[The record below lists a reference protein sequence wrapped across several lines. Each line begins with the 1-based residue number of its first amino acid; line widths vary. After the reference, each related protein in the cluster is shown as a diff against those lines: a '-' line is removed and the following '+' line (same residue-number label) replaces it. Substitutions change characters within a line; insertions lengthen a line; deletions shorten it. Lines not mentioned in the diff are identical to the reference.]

1 MISVERRVAVAA
13 GPEHLELHVEELR
26 PEGFPLDD
34 PPPEIPWSPAPPPPG
49 HLRADGRPPN
59 EARAPNE
66 TRIADRTQIADET
79 RTMTSDDRPAT
90 IRGGGGD
97 IPVLLLH
104 GIAGSTADW
113 AAVVPELAT
122 SRRVIA
128 YDQRGHG
135 ASGWAT
141 TGRAGYSFDQL
152 VADLATVVDVLGLP
166 AVHLIGHSMGGVV
179 ALRYTLNH
187 PGRVRS
193 LVLADTAAAPATG
206 TGGITKRVV
215 SVLLAGAAA
224 IATAVHAGRNRA
236 VAGLGRM
243 DPNAIVALWRD
254 LSSYPSLTDRLGEIC
269 APTTVIVGERDFSLR
284 DAAETLARSVPDA
297 HLAVI
302 AGADH
307 NPHASR
313 PIAWLTAVE
322 DHLTRAD
329 QIATDLIR

>member
-1 MISVERRVAVAA
+1 MISVERRVAVAT
-13 GPEHLELHVEELR
+13 GPDYLELHVEELR
-26 PEGFPLDD
+26 PEGFPPDD
-34 PPPEIPWSPAPPPPG
+34 PPPELPRPPVPPPPD
-49 HLRADGRPPN
+49 HLRADDRPPN
-59 EARAPNE
+59 EARA
-66 TRIADRTQIADET
+66 QDET
-79 RTMTSDDRPAT
+79 RTTTSDGSPGT
-90 IRGGGGD
+90 VRGGRDD
-97 IPVLLLH
+97 ILVLLLH
-104 GIAGSTADW
+104 GIAGTTAGW
-113 AAVVPELAT
+113 AAVAPELAA
-122 SRRVIA
+122 SRRVIT

-179 ALRYTLNH
+179 ALRYTLDH

-224 IATAVHAGRNRA
+224 IATAVHAGRHRA

-254 LSSYPSLTDRLGEIC
+254 LSSYPSLTERLGEIG

-329 QIATDLIR
+329 QISTDLIR